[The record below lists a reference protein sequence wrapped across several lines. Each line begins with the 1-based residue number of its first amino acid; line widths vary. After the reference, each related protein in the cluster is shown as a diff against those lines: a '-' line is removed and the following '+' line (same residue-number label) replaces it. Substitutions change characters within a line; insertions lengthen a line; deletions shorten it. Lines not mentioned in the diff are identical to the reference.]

1 VRLRIEAVAIA
12 RVAVAALV
20 VGSLG
25 ALVPLRRITRLDPAS
40 AFRA

>member
-1 VRLRIEAVAIA
+1 VRLHIEVATIV
-12 RVAVAALV
+12 RVAVAAFF

-25 ALVPLRRITRLDPAS
+25 ALVPLRRVARLDPAS